1 MKFLKK
7 LGVFLA
13 VVLAIAAIFAVVV
26 AMNWEL
32 FSAMPQQMEQMQ
44 EAEAARAESKEVQD
58 LLDQAS
64 KYFDDENLIEF
75 EINCIYPDT
84 GEMATNTKEN
94 NALDREQ
101 ELMRL
106 RQTVTEKQQIINTD
120 GEIYGDPIV
129 YEKTEISRK
138 TLKWPDMRDEHDS
151 WGQYREIE
159 GNVEGRYMYTPR
171 GKSFPVE
178 YGTWYYY
185 EGWVGDQFGYLH
197 NEFPFGIMKMRITG
211 YETVGTE
218 EIRGR
223 MTTHYIVSH
232 EPMMKLP
239 QELEMQYFHL
249 ESATGMS
256 PRDYFRKYVAAE
268 IVENHPDLY
277 NGFMELMEQRWYKDN
292 KTHVWLTEDGWLLRI
307 GYPYT
312 FETYESHFRT
322 FAEWDTYESFE
333 YALTDISYE
342 VTESGE
348 WLEVQTPSAFSQ
360 LRPVIKMVDLYY
372 GEEVEPIVI
381 PETYENLAG

>member
-7 LGVFLA
+7 LGTTLLILLV
-13 VVLAIAAIFAVVV
+13 IAAIFGVVV
-26 AMNWEL
+26 ALNWDL
-32 FSAMPQQMEQMQ
+32 FAAMPQRMQQMEQEQKEQ
-44 EAEAARAESKEVQD
+44 EQIAEVTKEMRE
-58 LLDQAS
+58 LLALAWEH
-64 KYFDDENLIEF
+64 FENTNLIEF
-75 EINCIYPDT
+75 EISNIYPDT
-84 GEMATNTKEN
+84 GETADFMYKK
-94 NALDREQ
+94 NAVDRAQ

-106 RQTVTEKQQIINTD
+106 RQTMADQFS
-120 GEIYGDPIV
+120 GAAS
-129 YEKTEISRK
+129 YEKTEIAQK
-138 TLKWPDMRDEHDS
+138 TMKWPDMSDQTDV
-151 WGQYREIE
+151 WAQYRDISG
-159 GNVEGRYMYTPR
+159 GNSKQYLYLDNR
-171 GKSFPVE
+171 SILAE
-178 YGTWYYY
+178 YDTWYFY
-185 EGWVGDQFGYLH
+185 EGWIGDQFGYPG
-197 NEFPFGIMKMRITG
+197 NELPFGIMNVQVTD
-211 YETVGTE
+211 YEKVGTE
-218 EIRGR
+218 EIRGQL
-223 MTTHYIVSH
+223 TTHYIVSH

-239 QELEMQYFHL
+239 QELEMQYFHP

-256 PRDYFRKYVAAE
+256 PRDYFSKYVAAE
-268 IVENHPDLY
+268 IVENHPELY

-312 FETYESHFRT
+312 FEIYESHFRT